1 MIARKQPEL
10 AEHAFDGMP
19 HFIRLH
25 VKPLPS
31 GGGCKCALDFTV
43 IIIYYKNM
51 IAATKI
57 RIYPNT
63 QQVEKLAKA
72 FGCARWLWNNSLNE
86 SQKTYQETGK
96 GLGHFALNN
105 RLPELKQSVDWL
117 GETHSQVLQ
126 AVCLNLSRA
135 FVNFF
140 ERRAA
145 YPTFKSKHGK
155 QTIQYPQGVKIIE
168 GRKLFLP
175 KIGHVKAVVHC
186 EITGTIKTVTI
197 SKTPTGKY
205 FASILTENGLD
216 APIISFDGKILGID
230 MGLTHLA
237 ITSDG
242 SKFDNPKHVAK
253 AQKNLKRKQKKL
265 SRKMKGSNSR
275 NKARILVAKAHEKVA
290 NARKDYLHKL
300 SRRLVNENQVIAV
313 ENLYVKGMMRN
324 HCLAKSIGDAGWGA
338 FTGMLKYKTEQ
349 AGKGYIEVNRFFPS
363 SKACSCCLHV
373 QSSMP
378 LTIRSWRCD
387 KCGSIHD
394 RDINAAQNIR
404 NEAQRMIAAGIA
416 GTANRGTVSQVR
428 GRKSSVLARAIDV
441 RSPVL

>member
-1 MIARKQPEL
+1 MVVI
-10 AEHAFDGMP
+10 
-19 HFIRLH
+19 
-25 VKPLPS
+25 PLPL
-31 GGGCKCALDFTV
+31 GGGYKTALDFSNN
-43 IIIYYKNM
+43 IIHTKTM
-51 IAATKI
+51 ITATKI
-57 RIYPNT
+57 RIYPDT
-63 QQVEKLAKA
+63 SQVEKLAKA
-72 FGCARWLWNNSLNE
+72 FGCARWFWNNSLAE
-86 SQKTYQETGK
+86 TQKAYQESGK
-96 GLGHFALNN
+96 GLGQYALNA
-105 RLPELKQSVDWL
+105 RLPRLKQSFDWL

-126 AVCLNLSRA
+126 SVSLNLSRA

-145 YPTFKSKHGK
+145 YPTFKNKFGK
-155 QTIQYPQGVKIIE
+155 QTIQYPQGVKIVE

-175 KIGHVKAVVHC
+175 KIGHVKAVVHR
-186 EITGTIKTVTI
+186 EIIGDIKTVTI

-205 FASILTENGLD
+205 FAAILSENGQESQDL
-216 APIISFDGKILGID
+216 SFDGKILGVD
-230 MGLTHLA
+230 VGLTNLA

-242 SKFDNPKHVAK
+242 SKFDNPKHLAK
-253 AQKNLKRKQKKL
+253 AQKNLKRKQQKL
-265 SRKMKGSNSR
+265 SHKVKGSNTR

-313 ENLYVKGMMRN
+313 EDLHVKGMMKN

-338 FTGMLKYKTEQ
+338 FTTMLKYKAEQ

-363 SKACSCCLHV
+363 SKACSNCLHV

-378 LTIRSWRCD
+378 LNIRSWRCD
-387 KCGSIHD
+387 KCGSLHD

-416 GTANRGTVSQVR
+416 GTASRGTVSQGR
-428 GRKSSVLARAIDV
+428 GRKSSVLARASDV
-441 RSPVL
+441 RSHVL